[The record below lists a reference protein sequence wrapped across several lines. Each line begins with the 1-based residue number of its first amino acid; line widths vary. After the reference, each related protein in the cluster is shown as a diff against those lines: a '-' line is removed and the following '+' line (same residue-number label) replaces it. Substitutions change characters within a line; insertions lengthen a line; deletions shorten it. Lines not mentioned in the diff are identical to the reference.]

1 MNSPLF
7 PSSGTAAGAPA
18 FGAPAPGTGPAA
30 SAASAHIIDVGD
42 ADFEAAVLQRSLE
55 VPVLL
60 DCWAP
65 WCGPCRQLTP
75 VLEKLARAYEGR
87 FVLAKLN
94 SDEAPE
100 IAAALGLRSIPHVV
114 LFKGGRPV
122 DQFTGA
128 QPEARI
134 RAFLDAHVESPSPA
148 SQLVRAAA
156 EEPDHARAVAML
168 AEAQSLAPQEPA
180 ITKALEER
188 QAALQAQQA
197 FEANRPEGDPV
208 ALRARIDANP
218 KDHAARFDLAALLA
232 HDGDFAAAFE
242 QLLEVVLRDKAEQRE
257 AARARMVEW
266 FGLCPDPAVVDR
278 AQRRLAMY
286 LN

>member
-1 MNSPLF
+1 MKADLSPNAAA
-7 PSSGTAAGAPA
+7 TA
-18 FGAPAPGTGPAA
+18 TV
-30 SAASAHIIDVGD
+30 IDVGD
-42 ADFEAAVLQRSLE
+42 ADFEQAVLQRSLD

-75 VLEKLARAYEGR
+75 VLEKLAAAYEGR
-87 FVLAKLN
+87 FILAKLN
-94 SDEAPE
+94 SDEAPQV
-100 IAAALGLRSIPHVV
+100 AGLLGLRSIPHVM

-128 QPEARI
+128 LPESRI
-134 RAFLDAHVESPSPA
+134 RAFLDKHVQPPDPA
-148 SQLVRAAA
+148 KLLLRQAA
-156 EEPDHARAVAML
+156 EEPDHAEAVAL
-168 AEAQSLAPQEPA
+168 LTEAQQLDPREPA
-180 ITKALEER
+180 IAKALAER
-188 QAALQAQQA
+188 QAALKAQQD
-197 FEANRPEGDPV
+197 FEANRPAGDPA
-208 ALRARIDANP
+208 ALAARLAANP
-218 KDHAARFDLAALLA
+218 REHAARFDLAAVLA
-232 HDGDFAAAFE
+232 HGGDFAGAFE

-266 FGLCPDPAVVDR
+266 FGLCPDPAVKDR